1 MKKNYKIKK
10 TISMN
15 LFVTELGENFSDHVK
30 DRLLELELRCVLT
43 RKEDFNTL
51 DIKHVEHIQHDC
63 SSGFEDDSASS
74 NKEYAYGQ
82 FCVIDDELYFSEK
95 CTIEK
100 GVEESP
106 IVRTIYTALK
116 TNPIILSCDTC
127 GKKVND
133 DNIDYIIDTL
143 LTVFPNVSEA
153 HLNMVKD
160 MISRAKVKSNKILST
175 KPLH

>member
-1 MKKNYKIKK
+1 MKFF
-10 TISMN
+10 IS
-15 LFVTELGENFSDHVK
+15 ELGENFSDRVK
-30 DRLLELELRCVLT
+30 DKLLELEARCVLT
-43 RKEDFNTL
+43 RKEDFNIL
-51 DIKHVEHIQHDC
+51 DIKHVEHIQYNC
-63 SSGFEDDSASS
+63 SSDFEDDLINS

-153 HLNMVKD
+153 HLNMVKE
-160 MISRAKVKSNKILST
+160 MISRAKVKNNKIFST